1 MAERLAQKILLIG
14 WDAAD
19 WKIINPLL
27 DAGLMPTLEKFINT
41 GAIGNIATL
50 QPPVSPI
57 LWNSI
62 ATGKLPQKHGIHG
75 FVEPMPDGSGI
86 RPVSSTSRKAKA
98 IWNILTQAGLRTNVI
113 GWFASHP
120 AEPINGVCLT
130 NQFQSNP
137 PRLPEEP
144 WPVPPQSIHPARFE
158 KTLAEFRV
166 HPGEIEASHL
176 QPFLSRATEIDQT
189 LPVEQKRLNALRQ
202 HLAECASIHATAT
215 WVMENEPWDFTAIYY
230 NAIDLLCHHFM
241 PFHPPR
247 RENVSEG
254 DFEIY
259 KDVVSGIYRFH
270 DMMLERLLQLAG
282 EDAVVILLSDHGFHH
297 DQLRPRGESE
307 NDPVAWH
314 RSHGIL
320 GLRGPGI
327 LTDERIYGSSLLD
340 IAPPILTLF
349 GLPAGADMDGKAL
362 IQAFKTPPKI
372 ERIASWETVPGDCG
386 MHPADLQQDPV
397 VAQQGL
403 QQLIDLGY
411 IAAPSEDIK
420 KTIQGALDDLQ
431 FSLGISLLNYGDP
444 KEAVKIFAKLFAGAP
459 DQKFYGLSLAQ
470 AHFTANQFAEV
481 RSVLEKLLAQF
492 PNFPSAQLMLGGLL
506 LAEGQPAA
514 ALEQLRQAEKLAPG
528 LPQLYLRLGGAYLRT
543 RRWADAERAFRQAL
557 EIDGDS
563 PESCHGSSGALLRQ
577 NHLDEAAE
585 LALRAVGLQH
595 FFPSAHF
602 QLGATLARLNQ
613 PERAALAFEHGLTMM
628 PGALV
633 AHRYLARLYYRLGE
647 FKKSY
652 EHHTAIAK
660 LKL

>member
-1 MAERLAQKILLIG
+1 MPERLAQKVLLIG

-27 DAGLMPTLEKFINT
+27 DSGLMPTLEKFVNS

-98 IWNILTQAGLRTNVI
+98 IWNILTQAGLRANVI

-120 AEPINGVCLT
+120 AEPIKGVCLT

-137 PRLPEEP
+137 PRLPDEP
-144 WPVPPQSIHPARFE
+144 WPVPPQSIHPARLE

-166 HPGEIEASHL
+166 HPGEMEGDHL
-176 QPFLSRATEIDQT
+176 QPFLPRAAEIDQT

-247 RENVSEG
+247 LENVSER

-297 DQLRPRGESE
+297 DELRPRGESE

-320 GLRGPGI
+320 GLHGPGI
-327 LTDERIYGSSLLD
+327 LSDERIYGSSLLD
-340 IAPPILTLF
+340 IAPTILTLF
-349 GLPAGADMDGKAL
+349 GLPVGEDMDGKAL

-372 ERIASWETVPGDCG
+372 ERIASWENVPGECG
-386 MHPADLQQDPV
+386 MHPPDLQQDPV

-411 IAAPSEDIK
+411 ISAPSDDVQ
-420 KTIQGALDDLQ
+420 KTIQVALDDLQ
-431 FSLGISLLNYGDP
+431 SSQGVSTLNYGDP
-444 KEAVKIFAKLFAGAP
+444 KEAVEIFKKLFAG
-459 DQKFYGLSLAQ
+459 DSGNKFYGLLLAQ
-470 AHFTANQFAEV
+470 SHFAAGQLAEV

-492 PNFPSAQLMLGGLL
+492 PDFSPVELMLGSLL
-506 LAEGQPAA
+506 LAEGKAEE
-514 ALEQLRQAEKLAPG
+514 ALKQLRKAEQAAPG

-543 RRWADAERAFRQAL
+543 RRWPDAERAFRQAL
-557 EIDGDS
+557 EMDGDS
-563 PESCHGSSGALLRQ
+563 AESCHGLSVALLRQ
-577 NHLDEAAE
+577 NHLDAAAE
-585 LALRAVGLQH
+585 FALRAVGLQH

-628 PGALV
+628 PGAIA
-633 AHRYLARLYYRLGE
+633 AHRYLARLYYRLGNM
-647 FKKSY
+647 KKCH
-652 EHHTAIAK
+652 EHHEAIAK
-660 LKL
+660 LKT